1 MLNDGFGVSHRAH
14 ASVEG
19 LRIFCLQQQAFTG
32 KEIRFVGQ
40 AVENPLH
47 PFVAIIGGAKVSDKI
62 GVIEIFWKSR
72 YPADR
77 RRYGQYFFSCSR
89 A

>member
-1 MLNDGFGVSHRAH
+1 MTALVFLIEPMLRWKGY
-14 ASVEG
+14 
-19 LRIFCLQQQAFTG
+19 AFSAFSSRLLLE

-62 GVIEIFWKSR
+62 GVIENLLEKVDTLLIGGGMANTF
-72 YPADR
+72 
-77 RRYGQYFFSCSR
+77 
-89 A
+89 